1 MGLEDPLE
9 EELAT
14 HSSILTWKIL
24 WIWEPGRP
32 ESLGLPHSQARL
44 SMHTHTE
51 YEIILLWGFDHVEG
65 QNSKARWC

>member
-1 MGLEDPLE
+1 MAQCVNNPPAMQEAQEIRVQSLVQDDPLE

-32 ESLGLPHSQARL
+32 ESLGLPHSQAQL
-44 SMHTHTE
+44 SMHAHR
-51 YEIILLWGFDHVEG
+51 I
-65 QNSKARWC
+65 